1 MTLIEHT
8 MDNGIARIVLN
19 RPDKKNAIDTRMW
32 AELERA
38 LGDVRRNPDVRVL
51 VLSAAGNDF
60 CVGADLSSAEA
71 SGNELGVSHRT
82 QLERMQWINSVV
94 LSLRALKIP
103 TIARVDGL
111 AVGIGMNLAMCCD
124 FVVASERARFSEI
137 FIRRALT
144 VDGGGSWLLPRL
156 AGIRQAKRLCM
167 LGEMISADEALRL
180 GLVTA
185 VTDVEALDGAV
196 ETLVG
201 KLVSYSRTA
210 LAQTKSLLDDSYDST
225 FEQSLDSEARVQS
238 LNVAGDDFKAAVA
251 AFTTKSATPATNTE
265 VAGG

>member
-8 MDNGIARIVLN
+8 VHNGAARIVLN

-32 AELERA
+32 TELGHVLDEI
-38 LGDVRRNPDVRVL
+38 RRNPDVRVL
-51 VLSAAGNDF
+51 VLSAAGSDF

-71 SGNELGVSHRT
+71 SGDDLAVSHRT

-94 LSLRALKIP
+94 LSLRTLKIP
-103 TIARVDGL
+103 TVARVDGL

-124 FVVASERARFSEI
+124 FVVASDRARFSEI

-144 VDGGGSWLLPRL
+144 VDGGGSWLLPRF

-180 GLVTA
+180 GLVTS
-185 VTDVEALDGAV
+185 VTDIADLDAAV
-196 ETLVG
+196 EQVVG
-201 KLVSYSRTA
+201 KLITYSRTA
-210 LAQTKSLLDDSYDST
+210 LAQTKSLLDAAYDST
-225 FEQSLDSEARVQS
+225 FEQSLENEARVQS
-238 LNVAGDDFKAAVA
+238 LNVAGEDFKAAVA
-251 AFTTKSATPATNTE
+251 EFAKTAPKPVTKTE
-265 VAGG
+265 FARG